1 MMAYTSPSNIR
12 EIMRKLPSSIIDDD
26 LNYHIEKADALIDG
40 KLGGVYSTPFE
51 PVPRLIQDISTD
63 LAIFFMAESLYSSNM
78 PNMDEYQQTRYDRAM
93 ELLNGI
99 LEGDISLGRDHKR
112 NSDAGFAT
120 TNDQQIFTYEDPEW

>member
-1 MMAYTSPSNIR
+1 MAYTSPSNIR
-12 EIMRKLPSSIIDDD
+12 EIERKLPSSITDDD

-40 KLGGVYSTPFE
+40 KLGGVYQTPFS

-78 PNMDEYQQTRYDRAM
+78 PNMDEYQEKRYQRAM
-93 ELLNGI
+93 GLLNDI
-99 LEGDISLGRDHKR
+99 LEGDITLG
-112 NSDAGFAT
+112 SDYPRKAESGFAT